1 MSDVRI
7 REGVVF
13 GTGGGRDLRCDVYSP
28 ADARGELPGLILLH
42 PGGWRE
48 GNRGMM
54 RETAMRIAPE
64 GYVCIAG
71 EYRLTPEA
79 PWPAQ
84 IEDVKAAIRWAHAQ
98 SADLG
103 IDPGRIGA
111 VGRSAGGHL
120 ALLAAGTAAYPEF
133 AGSGGNQGA
142 SEELAAVVAIFP
154 PTVLTIGDEVVR
166 GGHPAHVLM
175 GDRAQADAARM
186 ASPLTHVAGLPP
198 TFLIHGTADQLV
210 PPAASEVLFEALVQA
225 GIPAELH
232 MYAEQ
237 PHAFAGKPEFIDLV
251 CAESVHFLRR
261 YLTPEAAARAT
272 KAAAS
277 A

>member
-7 REGVVF
+7 RQDVIF
-13 GTGGGRDLRCDVYSP
+13 ATGGGRDLRCDVYAP
-28 ADARGELPGLILLH
+28 ADARGNLPGLILLH

-54 RETAMRIAPE
+54 QETAMRIAPE
-64 GYVCIAG
+64 GFVCIAS

-84 IEDVKAAIRWAHAQ
+84 IEDVKAAIRWTHAQ
-98 SADLG
+98 SAELG
-103 IDPGRIGA
+103 IDESRIG
-111 VGRSAGGHL
+111 VLGRSAGGHL
-120 ALLAAGTAAYPEF
+120 ALLAAGTPGYPEY
-133 AGSGGNQGA
+133 AGTGGNQT
-142 SEELAAVVAIFP
+142 SDEELAAVVAIFP
-154 PTVLTIGDEVVR
+154 PTVFSIGEQAVR
-166 GGHPAHVLM
+166 GASPARSLM
-175 GDRAQADAARM
+175 GEQPQADAARM
-186 ASPLTHVAGLPP
+186 ASPLTHAAGLPP

-225 GIPAELH
+225 GVPAELH
-232 MYAEQ
+232 MYADQ

-261 YLTPEAAARAT
+261 YLS
-272 KAAAS
+272 AAAS
-277 A
+277 ATPVRAAASA